1 MLSAIVGRETTE
13 SLDRSNA
20 VAIEVQSASYRT
32 MHGYTI
38 AAPLCDEAIDLTDG
52 CPAIARF
59 TRCVPWV
66 LSFPNIVSWG

>member
-1 MLSAIVGRETTE
+1 VSDALQRVTDPPMLSAIVGRETTE

-38 AAPLCDEAIDLTDG
+38 AAALCDDIGPEQD
-52 CPAIARF
+52 
-59 TRCVPWV
+59 CVFSRSSNR
-66 LSFPNIVSWG
+66 LN